1 MPNSSNAQTSS
12 SQISSSQISSSPQ
25 RTASASST
33 PHHAQQETSQQET
46 LKKKP
51 TEDAIKGTTEDATK
65 GTTKDAIK
73 DATGDLQKD
82 AGKADHKQ
90 VVSLLQA
97 EAEAIHQ
104 AAAALVPEQVQKTI
118 ELLKGCAGKVIILGM
133 GKSGIV
139 GRKIAATLT
148 STGTVAIYL
157 HPSDAL
163 HGDLGL
169 VGSKDVAI
177 ALSNSGY
184 TEELIGLLPY
194 LEHRK
199 IPIISIV
206 GNEDSPLAKR
216 SDAVLKATVDKE
228 VCPLNLAPTA
238 STTVALA
245 IGDAIAMTLM
255 QIKGLTPEDFAFNH
269 PSGRL
274 GKRLTLK
281 VSDLMHADAPTVTA
295 QAPLIEVIAAISKGG
310 LGAATVTDTD
320 GKLLGIIT
328 DGDLRRTF
336 EKTDQSNWAT
346 IHSHDIMTAN
356 PVTIAAQCLAY
367 DALQRMENR
376 PSQISVLP
384 VVDSIHRSLG
394 IVRLHD
400 VVRSGL

>member
-1 MPNSSNAQTSS
+1 MVNTLNSKPPNNSKTSPALKQS
-12 SQISSSQISSSPQ
+12 THQ
-25 RTASASST
+25 R
-33 PHHAQQETSQQET
+33 
-46 LKKKP
+46 
-51 TEDAIKGTTEDATK
+51 
-65 GTTKDAIK
+65 
-73 DATGDLQKD
+73 
-82 AGKADHKQ
+82 
-90 VVSLLQA
+90 VVALLSA

-104 AAAALVPEQVQKTI
+104 AAAALVPDQVQKTI
-118 ELLKGCAGKVIILGM
+118 DLLNNCTGKVIILGM

-169 VGSKDVAI
+169 VGPSDVAI

-184 TEELIGLLPY
+184 TEEIIGILPY
-194 LEHRK
+194 LEHRN

-206 GNEDSPLAKR
+206 GNEDSPLAQR

-255 QIKGLTPEDFAFNH
+255 QLKGLTPEDFAFNH

-281 VSDLMHADAPTVTA
+281 VSDLMHTDAPTITEN
-295 QAPLIEVIAAISKGG
+295 APLIDAIAAISKGG
-310 LGAATVTDTD
+310 LGAATVTDES

-336 EKTDQSNWAT
+336 EKTNQSSWAT
-346 IHSHDIMTAN
+346 INGRDIMTAN
-356 PVTIAAQCLAY
+356 PVTITAQCLAY
-367 DALQRMENR
+367 DALQLMENR

-384 VVDSIHRSLG
+384 VVNREHHSLG

>member
-1 MPNSSNAQTSS
+1 MAHSPNTQPSIHLKSDHLAATPHSAQTEH
-12 SQISSSQISSSPQ
+12 Q
-25 RTASASST
+25 
-33 PHHAQQETSQQET
+33 
-46 LKKKP
+46 
-51 TEDAIKGTTEDATK
+51 
-65 GTTKDAIK
+65 
-73 DATGDLQKD
+73 
-82 AGKADHKQ
+82 Q
-90 VVSLLQA
+90 VVSLLNA

-104 AAAALVPEQVQKTI
+104 AAEALMPEQVQKTI
-118 ELLKGCAGKVIILGM
+118 SILKNCTGKVIILGM

-169 VGSKDVAI
+169 VGPTDVAI

-194 LEHRK
+194 LEHRN

-206 GNEDSPLAKR
+206 GNEDSPLAKC

-281 VSDLMHADAPTVTA
+281 VSDLMHTSAPTVTE
-295 QAPLIEVIAAISKGG
+295 QAPLIEVIAAISNGG
-310 LGAATVTDTD
+310 LGAVSVTNHS

-336 EKTDQSNWAT
+336 EKTDQSHWAT
-346 IHSHDIMTAN
+346 ISSHDIMTAN
-356 PVTIAAQCLAY
+356 PVTITAPCLAY
-367 DALQRMENR
+367 EALQLMENR

-384 VVDSIHRSLG
+384 VVNAEHHSLG

>member
-1 MPNSSNAQTSS
+1 MLNLSD
-12 SQISSSQISSSPQ
+12 I
-25 RTASASST
+25 
-33 PHHAQQETSQQET
+33 T
-46 LKKKP
+46 L
-51 TEDAIKGTTEDATK
+51 
-65 GTTKDAIK
+65 
-73 DATGDLQKD
+73 
-82 AGKADHKQ
+82 ADPDDSFQQ
-90 VVSLLQA
+90 VVSLLKA

-104 AAAALVPEQVQKTI
+104 AAAALVPVQVQKAI
-118 ELLKGCAGKVIILGM
+118 ALLQNCQGKVIVLGM

-148 STGTVAIYL
+148 STGTMAIYL

-169 VGSKDVAI
+169 VDSADVAI

-184 TEELIGLLPY
+184 TEEIIALLPY
-194 LEHRK
+194 LEHRHT
-199 IPIISIV
+199 PIIAIV
-206 GNEDSPLAKR
+206 GNENSLLAQR
-216 SDAVLKATVDKE
+216 SAIVLKASVDKE

-245 IGDAIAMTLM
+245 IGDAIAMTVM
-255 QIKGLTPEDFAFNH
+255 QRKGMTPEDFAFNH

-281 VSDLMHADAPTVTA
+281 VSDLMHTNTPIIGL
-295 QAPLIEVIAAISKGG
+295 QAPLIEVISAISQGG
-310 LGAATVTDTD
+310 LGAVTVSDKQ

-336 EKTDQSNWAT
+336 ETTDNASWNRMLSC
-346 IHSHDIMTAN
+346 HIMTTH
-356 PVTIAAQCLAY
+356 PVTVTAECLAY
-367 DALQRMENR
+367 DALQTMEER

-384 VVDSIHRSLG
+384 VVDQEHHCLG

-400 VVRSGL
+400 VVRSGLSDG

>member
-1 MPNSSNAQTSS
+1 MANTLNSHSGV
-12 SQISSSQISSSPQ
+12 
-25 RTASASST
+25 RT
-33 PHHAQQETSQQET
+33 ETA
-46 LKKKP
+46 L
-51 TEDAIKGTTEDATK
+51 D
-65 GTTKDAIK
+65 
-73 DATGDLQKD
+73 
-82 AGKADHKQ
+82 DHQQ
-90 VVSLLQA
+90 VVSLLNA

-104 AAAALVPEQVQKTI
+104 AADSLVSAQVKKTI
-118 ELLKGCAGKVIILGM
+118 ALLKECRGKVIILGM

-169 VGSKDVAI
+169 VGPADVAI

-184 TEELIGLLPY
+184 TEELISILPY
-194 LEHRK
+194 LEHRN

-206 GNEDSPLAKR
+206 GNEDSPLAQR

-281 VSDLMHADAPTVTA
+281 VSDLMHTDAPTVTDS
-295 QAPLIEVIAAISKGG
+295 APLIDVIAAISKGG
-310 LGAATVTDTD
+310 LGAATVTDTS
-320 GKLLGIIT
+320 GHLLGIIT

-346 IHSHDIMTAN
+346 IRSQDIMTEN
-356 PVTIAAQCLAY
+356 PVTVSARSLAY
-367 DALQRMENR
+367 NALQLMENR

-384 VVDSIHRSLG
+384 VVNEQHHSLG